1 MLFLSNVNVRPP
13 PQPPLR
19 ISSYVSMSSN
29 DYPRW
34 YWLILPNTAQ
44 ESFFSGRVLASG
56 HSKGNLISHL
66 FLSVLRYEPVA
77 IRTDLHYEIN
87 GFTSKKKPGQPNR
100 FLFYEVKTRSLQL
113 PKECSFRQNSKRC
126 SIPPSEVISV
136 VTDNGEYMVGVICS
150 THKAL
155 MSKHIKHLQQ
165 ESQIP
170 KGNIVFQEIKMVNTS
185 CIKTYWKGQKN

>member
-66 FLSVLRYEPVA
+66 FLSVLRYEPVL

-87 GFTSKKKPGQPNR
+87 GFT
-100 FLFYEVKTRSLQL
+100 L
-113 PKECSFRQNSKRC
+113 PKNSLDSRIGFYFMRSKQGRCNCPRNAHFGRIVNAAVFRLLR
-126 SIPPSEVISV
+126 
-136 VTDNGEYMVGVICS
+136 
-150 THKAL
+150 
-155 MSKHIKHLQQ
+155 
-165 ESQIP
+165 
-170 KGNIVFQEIKMVNTS
+170 
-185 CIKTYWKGQKN
+185 